1 MKKKTEESG
10 LLFRAG
16 VKNRNGRIYPLDVLN
31 KEIERFSEKID
42 RGVAFG
48 ELGHPEEMDVSLKR
62 VSHIVT
68 GIRAKFPKVPRKK
81 KKAMKKSGTYRRDTF
96 IVNYRILDTE
106 TGRVANKIKEDLVP
120 SPRGMG
126 SVGSDGIIDDNYK
139 LLAVDLINK
148 KDRA

>member
-1 MKKKTEESG
+1 MKRKTKQKG

-16 VKNRNGRIYPLDVLN
+16 VKNRNGRIYPLEILK
-31 KEIERFSEKID
+31 KEIERFSEKIYQ
-42 RGVAFG
+42 GVAFG
-48 ELGHPEEMDVSLKR
+48 ELGHPEEMDVSPKR

-68 GIRAKFPKVPRKK
+68 GIRAKFPKVSRKK
-81 KKAMKKSGTYRRDTF
+81 KKSMKKKGTYQKDTF

-106 TGRVANKIKEDLVP
+106 TGRMANRIKEDLVP
-120 SPRGMG
+120 SPRGIG
-126 SVGSDGIIDDNYK
+126 SVGIDGVIDDDYK